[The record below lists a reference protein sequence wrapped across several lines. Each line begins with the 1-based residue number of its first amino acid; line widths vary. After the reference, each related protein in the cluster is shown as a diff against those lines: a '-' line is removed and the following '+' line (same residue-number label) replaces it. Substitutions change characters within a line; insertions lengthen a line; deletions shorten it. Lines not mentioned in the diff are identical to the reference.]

1 MMFHVKDRFLK
12 QKEIMLY
19 EGLFLHFKPLVI
31 SVPENYPLLQPH
43 QTVCSAVLC
52 LPAFRQHS
60 HSLSFPKLVNFKD
73 YDQRHSSLR
82 NISISRHLP
91 FIIICINISIKL

>member
-19 EGLFLHFKPLVI
+19 EGLFLHVKPLVI
-31 SVPENYPLLQPH
+31 SVPENYPLLQLH
-43 QTVCSAVLC
+43 QTACSAVLC

-60 HSLSFPKLVNFKD
+60 HSLSFPKLVNFKTMTKD
-73 YDQRHSSLR
+73 TVLCETSLLAD
-82 NISISRHLP
+82 IYHL
-91 FIIICINISIKL
+91 